1 MTALRYED
9 VTAGDEIP
17 PLVKCPDTRQLV
29 MYAGASD
36 DYTPIHYDKDLAA
49 EAGHR
54 SVIVHGALKSA
65 FLAQMLTDW
74 IGEPGRIDELSV
86 SYRAVDYAGDPLTCR
101 GRVRE
106 KRIEDGRYLVSCDV
120 WIENAGGAVTTP
132 GSAVASLPSKVA
144 CT

>member
-1 MTALRYED
+1 MSGLRYED
-9 VTAGDEIP
+9 LAVGDEIP
-17 PLVKCPDTRQLV
+17 SLVKCPDTRQLV
-29 MYAGASD
+29 MYAGAAD

-49 EAGHR
+49 KAGHR

-74 IGEPGRIDELSV
+74 IGETGWITELAV
-86 SYRAVDYAGDPLTCR
+86 SYRAVDYAGDRLTCR

-106 KRIEDGRYLVSCDV
+106 KSVEDGRYLVSCDV
-120 WIENAGGAVTTP
+120 WIENAAGAVTTP
-132 GSAVASLPSKVA
+132 GTAMVSLPSKAA